1 MKKFRIYYPY
11 YFVMMSVMSI
21 SAPFALDFAPRRPYA
36 CDLAYSCLTAALII
50 SLLPPRDEDFRSY
63 AVTAVLIF
71 AAECVYFLFD
81 HKASVLLMSV
91 LCIVAGAAAWRIRKC
106 LCGEAGSPGR
116 QRHVRNLVWKMTR
129 YFSLLSVLVLAQ
141 AMISFED
148 IPAISVG
155 ISVAALFL
163 YGALMYSRVFGK
175 SSLAAAG
182 HGLVPSASED
192 ASAHPWNPESA
203 DSMMKS
209 LYSKVIGVM
218 EDEKPYLKEDF
229 SLYEL
234 SASVFT
240 NKTYLS
246 KTINVMTGKNFRQFI
261 NEYRVQYSVRLMEEN
276 PLIKVNELSVMSGFH
291 STVTFNMAFK
301 LNMGMTP
308 GEYIQRQKIKA
319 LSSRECRQICP
330 EESS

>member
-1 MKKFRIYYPY
+1 
-11 YFVMMSVMSI
+11 
-21 SAPFALDFAPRRPYA
+21 
-36 CDLAYSCLTAALII
+36 
-50 SLLPPRDEDFRSY
+50 
-63 AVTAVLIF
+63 
-71 AAECVYFLFD
+71 
-81 HKASVLLMSV
+81 MSV
-91 LCIVAGAAAWRIRKC
+91 LCIEAGAAAWRIRKC
-106 LCGEAGSPGR
+106 LCGEAGSPVR
-116 QRHVRNLVWKMTR
+116 QHHARNLVWKMMR

-141 AMISFED
+141 AMVSFGD
-148 IPAISVG
+148 IPAVSAGV
-155 ISVAALFL
+155 SVAALFL
-163 YGALMYSRVFGK
+163 YGALMYSHVFGK
-175 SSLAAAG
+175 SAPAAAG
-182 HGLVPSASED
+182 HGPVPSAGED

>member
-71 AAECVYFLFD
+71 VAECVYFLFD

-91 LCIVAGAAAWRIRKC
+91 LCIEAGAAAWRIRKC

-141 AMISFED
+141 AMVSFGD
-148 IPAISVG
+148 IPAVSAGV
-155 ISVAALFL
+155 SVAALFL
-163 YGALMYSRVFGK
+163 YGALMYSQLFG
-175 SSLAAAG
+175 S
-182 HGLVPSASED
+182 
-192 ASAHPWNPESA
+192 
-203 DSMMKS
+203 
-209 LYSKVIGVM
+209 
-218 EDEKPYLKEDF
+218 
-229 SLYEL
+229 
-234 SASVFT
+234 
-240 NKTYLS
+240 
-246 KTINVMTGKNFRQFI
+246 
-261 NEYRVQYSVRLMEEN
+261 RL
-276 PLIKVNELSVMSGFH
+276 I
-291 STVTFNMAFK
+291 
-301 LNMGMTP
+301 
-308 GEYIQRQKIKA
+308 R
-319 LSSRECRQICP
+319 
-330 EESS
+330 

>member
-1 MKKFRIYYPY
+1 
-11 YFVMMSVMSI
+11 
-21 SAPFALDFAPRRPYA
+21 
-36 CDLAYSCLTAALII
+36 
-50 SLLPPRDEDFRSY
+50 
-63 AVTAVLIF
+63 
-71 AAECVYFLFD
+71 
-81 HKASVLLMSV
+81 
-91 LCIVAGAAAWRIRKC
+91 
-106 LCGEAGSPGR
+106 
-116 QRHVRNLVWKMTR
+116 
-129 YFSLLSVLVLAQ
+129 
-141 AMISFED
+141 
-148 IPAISVG
+148 
-155 ISVAALFL
+155 
-163 YGALMYSRVFGK
+163 
-175 SSLAAAG
+175 
-182 HGLVPSASED
+182 
-192 ASAHPWNPESA
+192 
-203 DSMMKS
+203 
-209 LYSKVIGVM
+209 M

-246 KTINVMTGKNFRQFI
+246 KTINLMTGKNFRQFI

>member
-1 MKKFRIYYPY
+1 M
-11 YFVMMSVMSI
+11 
-21 SAPFALDFAPRRPYA
+21 
-36 CDLAYSCLTAALII
+36 
-50 SLLPPRDEDFRSY
+50 
-63 AVTAVLIF
+63 
-71 AAECVYFLFD
+71 YFLFD

-91 LCIVAGAAAWRIRKC
+91 LCIEAGAAAWRIRKC

>member
-1 MKKFRIYYPY
+1 M
-11 YFVMMSVMSI
+11 V
-21 SAPFALDFAPRRPYA
+21 
-36 CDLAYSCLTAALII
+36 
-50 SLLPPRDEDFRSY
+50 
-63 AVTAVLIF
+63 
-71 AAECVYFLFD
+71 
-81 HKASVLLMSV
+81 
-91 LCIVAGAAAWRIRKC
+91 
-106 LCGEAGSPGR
+106 
-116 QRHVRNLVWKMTR
+116 
-129 YFSLLSVLVLAQ
+129 
-141 AMISFED
+141 SFGD
-148 IPAISVG
+148 IPAVSVG
-155 ISVAALFL
+155 VSVAALSL
-163 YGALMYSRVFGK
+163 YGALMYSHVFGK
-175 SSLAAAG
+175 SSMAAAG
-182 HGLVPSASED
+182 HWPVPSASED

>member
-1 MKKFRIYYPY
+1 
-11 YFVMMSVMSI
+11 
-21 SAPFALDFAPRRPYA
+21 
-36 CDLAYSCLTAALII
+36 
-50 SLLPPRDEDFRSY
+50 
-63 AVTAVLIF
+63 
-71 AAECVYFLFD
+71 
-81 HKASVLLMSV
+81 
-91 LCIVAGAAAWRIRKC
+91 
-106 LCGEAGSPGR
+106 
-116 QRHVRNLVWKMTR
+116 MTR